1 MKELKIEPYYA
12 LLTIC
17 LLSFYPD
24 NTKISISDYS
34 ISFRI
39 PSIYQ
44 GIVRWSYGETR
55 KDILYVIHSIKIGL
69 SLLQK
74 NRKDTDLI
82 LFNLFTGINKL
93 KLCYILDSQLKLKL
107 EQLEIM
113 VKNMYKDTTYT
124 ITEIEN
130 RKRFEDL
137 WTKKELSHFNSIL
150 KQINDLF
157 ILHSVSIQNKINLRK
172 IQLSYLHKFINIKNT
187 FFKQKQLKKYPQLLD
202 KKIKHT

>member
-137 WTKKELSHFNSIL
+137 WTMKELSHFNSIL

>member
-1 MKELKIEPYYA
+1 
-12 LLTIC
+12 
-17 LLSFYPD
+17 
-24 NTKISISDYS
+24 
-34 ISFRI
+34 
-39 PSIYQ
+39 
-44 GIVRWSYGETR
+44 
-55 KDILYVIHSIKIGL
+55 
-69 SLLQK
+69 
-74 NRKDTDLI
+74 
-82 LFNLFTGINKL
+82 
-93 KLCYILDSQLKLKL
+93 
-107 EQLEIM
+107 
-113 VKNMYKDTTYT
+113 MYKDTTYT

-137 WTKKELSHFNSIL
+137 WTMKELSHFNSIL